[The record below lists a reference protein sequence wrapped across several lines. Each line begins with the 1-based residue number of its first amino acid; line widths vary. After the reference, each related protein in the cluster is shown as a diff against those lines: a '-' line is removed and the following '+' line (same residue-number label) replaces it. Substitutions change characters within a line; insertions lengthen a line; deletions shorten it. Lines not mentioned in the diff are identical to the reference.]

1 MQIVPEVGAEQ
12 NIMTIVMM
20 PSELVA
26 MARGMAEAAKT
37 ATGMPCSHRHY

>member
-1 MQIVPEVGAEQ
+1 MQIVPEVGAEH
-12 NIMTIVMM
+12 IMTIVIM

-37 ATGMPCSHRHY
+37 ATGKA